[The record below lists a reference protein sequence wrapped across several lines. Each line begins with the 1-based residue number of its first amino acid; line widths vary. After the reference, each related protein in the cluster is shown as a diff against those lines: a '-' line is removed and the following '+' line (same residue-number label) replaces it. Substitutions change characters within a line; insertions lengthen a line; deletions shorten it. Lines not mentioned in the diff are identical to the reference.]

1 MPKPPPHT
9 PAATAAPPRRSS
21 PVWGL
26 RISPSGVL
34 CAGVLVLV
42 GLAAINSE
50 ANLLLLVFGL
60 GLGALVLSAAACM
73 LMVGR
78 LDAER
83 VLPGAGVA
91 GAPFDLT
98 YVLRRRGRG
107 RCWALQ
113 VGESPLAR
121 GSPRLPRGFIP
132 WMERRAEQRLQ
143 VRATIAH
150 RGRVRLRGI
159 RLRSTFPFGLFS
171 CFVDLPA
178 PAQLVIYPS
187 VGRMRRDLWR
197 NAGYGRSSA
206 GRSRSSITG
215 GEEVYGIREYRAGDN
230 PRWIH
235 WRRTA
240 HLGRLVIRELM
251 PLQATQ
257 VLVVLDPWPEAAAG
271 SQGRGW
277 HRSRLD
283 PTAERLISAAATAVC
298 EGIERGHRVG
308 LICRAA
314 VPVAIAPGG
323 GRGQRHRLLH
333 ELALMAPG
341 AGQSLEQILAG
352 IRWSAGWRSRCI
364 FLSPLA
370 GHGAAQAYGLL
381 SARTELV
388 TAVSAEGGLLDKV
401 FDLAPV
407 RQADPAELHSDV
419 RRAG

>member
-1 MPKPPPHT
+1 MPKVPVHT
-9 PAATAAPPRRSS
+9 DAGPAAPLRRSS
-21 PVWGL
+21 PIWGL
-26 RISPSGVL
+26 RMTPSGVL

-60 GLGALVLSAAACM
+60 GLGGLLLNAVSCM

-78 LDAER
+78 MDAER

-98 YVLRRRGRG
+98 YVLKRRGRG

-113 VGESPLAR
+113 VGESPLGR
-121 GSPRLPRGFIP
+121 GDPRLPRGFIP
-132 WMERRAEQRLQ
+132 WMARRAEQRLR
-143 VRATIAH
+143 VRATIPH
-150 RGRVRLRGI
+150 RGRIQLRGV

-171 CFVDLPA
+171 SFVDLPA
-178 PAQLVIYPS
+178 PAELVVYPS

-197 NAGYGRSSA
+197 SAEYGRSA
-206 GRSRSSITG
+206 TGRNRSSIAA
-215 GEEVYGIREYRAGDN
+215 GEEVYGIREYRTGDN

-257 VLVVLDPWPEAAAG
+257 VLVVLDPWSESHPAG
-271 SQGRGW
+271 HGRRRARFD
-277 HRSRLD
+277 H
-283 PTAERLISAAATAVC
+283 PAERLISAAATAVC

-308 LICRAA
+308 LICRGA

-333 ELALMAPG
+333 ELALLTPG
-341 AGQSLEQILAG
+341 ATKSLDQILAG
-352 IRWSAGWRSRCI
+352 IRWSAGWRSRCLL
-364 FLSPLA
+364 LSPAA
-370 GHGAAQAYGLL
+370 GRGDPALGLL
-381 SARTELV
+381 NARAELV
-388 TAVSAEGGLLDKV
+388 TSLSLESGLLDRV

-407 RQADPAELHSDV
+407 RDV
-419 RRAG
+419 PSLASSETGGVNV